1 MTHHWKNKKI
11 IQQPNRNSEDI
22 IPILN
27 QIRDYPNLVSI
38 QEIKI
43 LKKHLSNVA
52 QGNGFIIQGG
62 DCAETFID
70 FNSDMIENKLKTLL
84 QMSAIIQYI
93 TKTNIIRIGRIAGQF
108 FKPRTN
114 TFEVR
119 NNIKLPAYRGDGIN
133 SIEFSKEGRAHNPKR
148 LLQAYHQSA
157 ATMNLIRNLT
167 MTGYTNI
174 NNIQSWNF
182 SPLEKS
188 EYVKKYNMIA
198 SQIQDILAFTN
209 NGNNSVFPNLS
220 YNTVFTS
227 HEALV
232 LDYENTFIASHKDDK
247 YNCSGHMLWVGDR
260 TRFIDSAHIEFIAH
274 IENPIGIKIGPT
286 INIDDILL
294 LCNKINP
301 NNHYGKI
308 SFITRLGINY
318 IEDILPKLIEV
329 VEKNNLNILWL
340 CDPMHGN
347 TITTD
352 KGIKTRNFDTIKKE
366 IEIFFAIHNK
376 YNTIPGGLH
385 FELTGDSVTEC
396 IGGIKN
402 IKDDDLEEYYQTAC
416 DPRLNNEQSLE
427 MAFLTAELLQKRRK
441 NSE

>member
-1 MTHHWKNKKI
+1 MIQEWKNKKI
-11 IQQPNRNSEDI
+11 LQQPNWKSQEISLVLR
-22 IPILN
+22 
-27 QIRDYPNLVSI
+27 QIKDYPNLVSI
-38 QEIKI
+38 EEIKI
-43 LKKHLSNVA
+43 LKQHLSNAA

-70 FNSDMIENKLKTLL
+70 FNADMIENKLKTLL

-108 FKPRTN
+108 FKPRTSE
-114 TFEVR
+114 FEIR
-119 NNIKLPAYRGDGIN
+119 NNTKLPAYRGDGIN
-133 SIEFSKEGRAHNPKR
+133 SIEFSKHGRQHNPKR

-167 MTGYTNI
+167 MTGYTSI
-174 NNIQSWNF
+174 NNIKSWNF

-198 SQIQDILAFTN
+198 NQIQDILTFTH
-209 NGNNSVFPNLS
+209 NGNNSLFPNLS

-232 LDYENTFIASHKDDK
+232 LDYENAFINPYQEKY
-247 YNCSGHMLWVGDR
+247 YNCSAHMLWVGDR
-260 TRFIDSAHIEFIAH
+260 TRFINSAHIEFVAH
-274 IENPIGIKIGPT
+274 IENPVGIKIGPT
-286 INIDDILL
+286 INIDDILV
-294 LCNKINP
+294 LCKKINP
-301 NNHYGKI
+301 DNQYGKI

-318 IEDILPKLIEV
+318 IEDILPKLIELV
-329 VEKNNLNILWL
+329 QKNNLNILWL

-366 IEIFFAIHNK
+366 IEMFFTIHNK

-427 MAFLTAELLQKRRK
+427 MAFLTAELLQKRRN